1 MIFLQFTPGSC
12 RRQPA
17 ASDMNKLLLFLVK
30 INLSYGM
37 RDRNL
42 KMIRYNYQQI
52 I

>member
-12 RRQPA
+12 RRRA

-30 INLSYGM
+30 INLRYGM

-42 KMIRYNYQQI
+42 KMIHYNYQQI